1 MQSRR
6 ANRERQIQARK
17 DLDAAT
23 ELEAQ
28 RRLSVPAAAPSLPL
42 PSVMTLALRFGRMV
56 TLTHAGQNMKTA
68 ATPTKRAPRET
79 LNLRIA
85 AAERGL
91 IDRAAQASGKTRT
104 DFILSAARRAA
115 EEQLLDRTI
124 FVVSPASYSKFLAM
138 LDAPPRPNERLRR
151 TMQAPP
157 PWSKA

>member
-1 MQSRR
+1 
-6 ANRERQIQARK
+6 
-17 DLDAAT
+17 
-23 ELEAQ
+23 
-28 RRLSVPAAAPSLPL
+28 
-42 PSVMTLALRFGRMV
+42 MTLALRFSTLS
-56 TLTHAGQNMKTA
+56 TLTDAGQNMKTA
-68 ATPTKRAPRET
+68 SATPTRRAPRET

-138 LDAPPRPNERLRR
+138 LDAPPRPNARLRR
-151 TMQAPP
+151 TMQATP
-157 PWSKA
+157 PWSKI